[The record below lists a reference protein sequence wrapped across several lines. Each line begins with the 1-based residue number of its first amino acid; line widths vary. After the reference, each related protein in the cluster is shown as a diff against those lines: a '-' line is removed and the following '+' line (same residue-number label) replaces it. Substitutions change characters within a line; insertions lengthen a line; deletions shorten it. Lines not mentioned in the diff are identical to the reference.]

1 MADKIVNGAEGE
13 PTTSDTAL
21 SPALVKAR
29 DMALR
34 YAGFEV
40 SALASVLRREIDS
53 DDFPYMARNALA
65 RLEELGTA
73 IGTLHEQDREIDIR
87 ESYHLVFGE
96 FLPT

>member
-13 PTTSDTAL
+13 PTTSNTL

-40 SALASVLRREIDS
+40 SALATVLRREVDS
-53 DDFPYMARNALA
+53 DEFPYMAKNALT

-73 IGTLHEQDREIDIR
+73 IGALHEQDREIEIR
-87 ESYHLVFGE
+87 ENYHLVFGE